1 MLPQELWALWTWNEK
16 EDTTKHCEHYST
28 IKSRTA
34 ATQVRLE
41 RSLIWKRLR
50 LKLFILL
57 SVFSG
62 TAINWLN
69 SILPLRFLCGRRQ
82 VWTWKQVWRWRQTWT
97 CRQIWIWKK
106 IWSGVKLMSCFVH
119 SVLLVFILTLQGILN
134 MCIVINNHLSSVAII
149 LSDVP
154 ESFWISQKFL
164 VGFLCLTLWSV
175 DVNKCII
182 GWEGLYQIRISAKW
196 RIWNR

>member
-1 MLPQELWALWTWNEK
+1 MFLCTDGRRFYAPRRSREGSLFLITINRMMLSQELRALWTWNEK

-41 RSLIWKRLR
+41 RSLIWKPLR

-69 SILPLRFLCGRRQ
+69 SILPLRFLCGWRQ

-106 IWSGVKLMSCFVH
+106 IWSGVKLNELFH
-119 SVLLVFILTLQGILN
+119 PQ
-134 MCIVINNHLSSVAII
+134 CITRFYSYSTRDIEHVYRY
-149 LSDVP
+149 
-154 ESFWISQKFL
+154 K
-164 VGFLCLTLWSV
+164 
-175 DVNKCII
+175 
-182 GWEGLYQIRISAKW
+182 
-196 RIWNR
+196 

>member
-1 MLPQELWALWTWNEK
+1 MMPSQELWALWTWNEK

-62 TAINWLN
+62 TAINWLD

-82 VWTWKQVWRWRQTWT
+82 VWTWKQVWRWR
-97 CRQIWIWKK
+97 K
-106 IWSGVKLMSCFVH
+106 IWSGIKLNELFH
-119 SVLLVFILTLQGILN
+119 PQFITRFYSYSTRDIEQ
-134 MCIVINNHLSSVAII
+134 VYRY
-149 LSDVP
+149 
-154 ESFWISQKFL
+154 K
-164 VGFLCLTLWSV
+164 
-175 DVNKCII
+175 
-182 GWEGLYQIRISAKW
+182 
-196 RIWNR
+196 